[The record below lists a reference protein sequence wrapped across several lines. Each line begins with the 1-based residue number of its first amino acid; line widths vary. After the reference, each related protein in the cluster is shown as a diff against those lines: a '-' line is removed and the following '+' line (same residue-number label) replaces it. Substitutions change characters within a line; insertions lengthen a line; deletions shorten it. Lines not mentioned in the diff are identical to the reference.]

1 MGERRARGGGER
13 PVSASSF
20 LGLKADVAAARQR
33 RAAGGSSDVPRPGR
47 LGDAFEYPAKR
58 RRGAAGASAPAPPPD
73 DDALRASHAALER
86 KARAY
91 EKRARGKQGGVDEQR
106 IEGLVDWDVRSV
118 ESDPESD
125 GEAAASPSADDP
137 LVEYLDEFGRTRTAP
152 RSEVPRGTLGAHD
165 ADDQEAYEN
174 AIYGP
179 AQAFPVY
186 TRQARQLDT
195 APRAASPE
203 AEHFDADREVRT
215 RGAAFFKFDRDE
227 RRRREQQA
235 ELRALREETRAARE
249 QRAEPGSESRSHRG
263 RGIRG
268 DARISPHAPP
278 EPLTEAPQEPPW
290 RPPGPPPG
298 PPPGLRPISAAAA
311 RRSERQKEVDAHR
324 ARLQQGVL

>member
-13 PVSASSF
+13 AVSASSF

-33 RAAGGSSDVPRPGR
+33 RAAGGSSDAPRPGR

-58 RRGAAGASAPAPPPD
+58 RRGAAGAEPPAPPPD

-91 EKRARGKQGGVDEQR
+91 EKRARGKQGGVDEQQ

-125 GEAAASPSADDP
+125 AEAAASPSADDP

-152 RSEVPRGTLGAHD
+152 RSEVPRGAHD
-165 ADDQEAYEN
+165 AEDEEAYEN

-186 TRQARQLDT
+186 TRQAHQLDT

-203 AEHFDADREVRT
+203 AEHFDADWEVRT

-235 ELRALREETRAARE
+235 QLRALREETRAVSYTHLTLPTNRE
-249 QRAEPGSESRSHRG
+249 
-263 RGIRG
+263 
-268 DARISPHAPP
+268 
-278 EPLTEAPQEPPW
+278 
-290 RPPGPPPG
+290 
-298 PPPGLRPISAAAA
+298 
-311 RRSERQKEVDAHR
+311 V
-324 ARLQQGVL
+324 